1 MIVARKSCPHP
12 TAARAI
18 NKVTPDAN
26 FIILIPKSPLQF
38 WKTEMIIHKVPPGSY
53 TRWYPVGAAPHPAA
67 PHSLQQR
74 FDLLQEVL
82 CGIRLLQESGKPL
95 AGETQQRIVL
105 IVTAGHQNLDSRI
118 DGDDLFCR

>member
-18 NKVTPDAN
+18 DKVTPDAN

-53 TRWYPVGAAPHPAA
+53 TRWHPVSDPQGALRQDGSPLSWNKFGARREADGSCNRLGMTKGIDRRA
-67 PHSLQQR
+67 
-74 FDLLQEVL
+74 LL
-82 CGIRLLQESGKPL
+82 C
-95 AGETQQRIVL
+95 
-105 IVTAGHQNLDSRI
+105 
-118 DGDDLFCR
+118 